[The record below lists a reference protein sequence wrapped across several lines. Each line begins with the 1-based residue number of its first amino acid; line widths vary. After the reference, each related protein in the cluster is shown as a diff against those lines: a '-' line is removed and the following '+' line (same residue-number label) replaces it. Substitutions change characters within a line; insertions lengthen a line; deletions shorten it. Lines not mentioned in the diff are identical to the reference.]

1 MQNQNN
7 TNFFP
12 KAIITDVDGTITDKS
27 RRINLD
33 AVSAIRTLFD
43 NDIPVVIASGNTLC
57 SLTFLC
63 KMLGTDGTVI
73 CENGGVYRIK
83 YDGKIVIPGDKDV
96 CNEAFH
102 RVESY
107 YAEKGVEL
115 ELYSPEYRF
124 ADVAFA
130 RNVNPDEV
138 REIVSDMPV
147 IILDSGFA
155 VHIQSENSGKGN
167 AFGYVAD
174 EMGLNVSDFVAFGD
188 SHNDVDMLKK
198 AGVGVAVAGGDRN
211 AGQAADWVSNEK
223 YGDGFVEGVKRY
235 FPSLF

>member
-1 MQNQNN
+1 MQNNS
-7 TNFFP
+7 NFFP

-43 NDIPVVIASGNTLC
+43 NNIPVVIASGNTLC

-73 CENGGVYRIK
+73 CENGGVYRVK
-83 YDGKIVIPGDKDV
+83 YEGEIRIPGSKQV
-96 CNEAFH
+96 CIEAFS

-107 YAEKGVEL
+107 YAEKGIEL

-138 REIVSDMPV
+138 REIVSDLPV
-147 IILDSGFA
+147 VILDSGFA
-155 VHIQSENSGKGN
+155 VHIQSANSGKGN
-167 AFGYVAD
+167 AFGYVAY

-188 SHNDVDMLKK
+188 SHNDVDMLKR
-198 AGVGVAVAGGDRN
+198 AGKGVAVAGGDKM
-211 AGQAADWVSNEK
+211 AGEAADWVSSKK

>member
-1 MQNQNN
+1 MQDNS
-7 TNFFP
+7 NFFP

-43 NDIPVVIASGNTLC
+43 NNIPVVIASGNTLC

-73 CENGGVYRIK
+73 CENGGVYRVK
-83 YDGKIVIPGDKDV
+83 YEGEIRIPGNKEV
-96 CNEAFH
+96 CNEAFR

-107 YAEKGVEL
+107 YAEKGIEL

-130 RNVNPDEV
+130 RNVDPDEV
-138 REIVSDMPV
+138 REIVSDLPV

-155 VHIQSENSGKGN
+155 VHIQSANSGKGN
-167 AFGYVAD
+167 AFGYVAN

-188 SHNDVDMLKK
+188 SHNDVDMLRR
-198 AGVGVAVAGGDRN
+198 AGTGVAVAGGDSM
-211 AGQAADWVSNEK
+211 AEEAADWVSSKK

-235 FPSLF
+235 FPSLFG